1 VVQVLSRAADLLG
14 LVPVFP
20 VKNIHTY
27 GSSGN
32 AGGGGSTAVFRDCV
46 LVKKNSTVA
55 DVARKVM
62 GDAPI
67 AFIEGDGGRRVA
79 EDHVVTVGKNDIL
92 SFHVGR

>member
-1 VVQVLSRAADLLG
+1 
-14 LVPVFP
+14 
-20 VKNIHTY
+20 
-27 GSSGN
+27 
-32 AGGGGSTAVFRDCV
+32 

-79 EDHVVTVGKNDIL
+79 EDQIVGVGKNDIL